1 MRLRLAIALL
11 GCASAVGCGALSGLI
26 PPQECVSDA
35 ECRGGLVCF
44 PDGCG
49 DPGTGI
55 VVEVTGDTTN
65 LHAQDF
71 AVPAGA
77 TATMNLD
84 LRGPLPLTGTLEKQT
99 EDNSGTLPYTDGIT
113 ITANGES
120 DLLPGKFRTYSLVLP
135 RTEQGGYQMSIGAGT
150 YSVTARSHDVS
161 IPLDSKRVTAGPGLT
176 AGASF
181 VFPSLKQRLALTGR
195 LVKTAMPLVEQAGMT
210 IQAFETVGG
219 KPLSQVAT
227 VSNGTFWLYLGEGS
241 SFRDSITFV
250 ARPSSSTALVPT
262 KTFVISP
269 VPPSQTF
276 LGMLE
281 LGDFGDAPMAASGK
295 LLAEDGAPVVGAIV
309 SFEGRVGGGG
319 TFESRK
325 VVTDST
331 GTFSVDLLA
340 SPRDAAYTMTAIP
353 PPGSRA
359 GILTAQVRV
368 GLTMEGKVALFA
380 GTEVKTTFT
389 CPDRLVISGEV
400 LGVEGLPAFDVQVE
414 ANPLEALDQRPLP
427 HEVTRT
433 TTDAQGRFELLLDPA
448 RYRIDYIPPKGLP
461 RKSRVV
467 RFEPTVSPDAGE
479 VLKTSDLGPF
489 QLTKGRTVSGV
500 VTVRPNSLDLPDG
513 GTTMAH
519 VPGAPVNNALVRFYR
534 VTSVE
539 GMSSS
544 LLIGET
550 YTDSR
555 GGYSVVLPDYLPATR

>member
-1 MRLRLAIALL
+1 MKLRAAIVLL
-11 GCASAVGCGALSGLI
+11 VCAVTGCAARSAGVL
-26 PPQECVSDA
+26 PQECFTDA
-35 ECRGGLVCF
+35 ECTPGLVCF

-49 DPGTGI
+49 DPGTGL
-55 VVEVTGDTTN
+55 VVEVTGDTTS

-84 LRGPLPLTGTLEKQT
+84 LRGPLALTGTLEKQS
-99 EDNSGTLPYTDGIT
+99 EDNSGTMPYTDGIT

-135 RTEQGGYQMSIGAGT
+135 RTEQGGYQMSVGAGT
-150 YSVTARSHDVS
+150 YSVTARSHDTS

-195 LVKTAMPLVEQAGMT
+195 LVKTSMPVVVEQPGMT

-219 KPLSQVAT
+219 KPLSQVAN
-227 VSNGTFWLYLGEGS
+227 VPNGTFWLYLGEGS
-241 SFRDSITFV
+241 SFRESITLV

-269 VPPSQTF
+269 VPPSQTY

-281 LGDFGDAPMAASGK
+281 LGDFGDALPQVSGR
-295 LLAEDGAPVVGAIV
+295 LVGEDGTPVVGAVV
-309 SFEGRVGGGG
+309 SFEGRVGGDG
-319 TFESRK
+319 TFASRK
-325 VVTDST
+325 VITDST
-331 GTFSVDLLA
+331 GTFAVDLLA
-340 SPRDAAYTMTAIP
+340 SPRDAAYTMTAVP

-359 GILTAQVRV
+359 GILTQQVRAS
-368 GLTMEGKVALFA
+368 LTMDRKVALFI
-380 GTEVKTTFT
+380 GDTVKATFT
-389 CPDRLVISGEV
+389 CPDRLVVSGEV
-400 LGVEGLPAFDVQVE
+400 LGLEGLPAFEVQVE
-414 ANPLEALDQRPLP
+414 ATPLEALDQRPLP

-433 TTDAQGRFELLLDPA
+433 TTDFQGRFELLLDPA
-448 RYRIDYIPPKGLP
+448 RYRIDYIPTLGLP

-467 RFEPTVSPDAGE
+467 RLEPTVSPDAGE
-479 VLKTSDLGPF
+479 VMKTASIGTFL
-489 QLTKGRTVSGV
+489 LSRGRTVSGL

-513 GTTMAH
+513 GTMAH
-519 VPGAPVNNALVRFYR
+519 VPGTPVSNALVRFYR

-555 GGYSVVLPDYLPATR
+555 GGYSVVLPDYMPAMMR